1 MSSFQNIEKPS
12 LVWHWRSWDDI
23 KAASMFTLGNYAN
36 IILLAIF
43 LILAINQVRLK
54 NLNHPWSSRTASL
67 TSPQQAAKKVGFENR
82 YLKAPE
88 FPPIEEQPDFDWEAT
103 EPLRFRPFKPKY
115 HLTMGEFALH
125 PAVGVP
131 LFSQAKSLLL
141 FLQEEAD
148 STRAESDKSA
158 LENLDPSELLVMD
171 RNYADRIA
179 YRRKV
184 MAEHGEHVVA
194 VNDDYRIRP
203 AVVELYQFLLGTYLP
218 LRFPKMFKLHETDYE
233 EGKTFMLENLV
244 TKALFPARPSPRTST
259 KMLLETLGRTLDED
273 FLFLLPEEGDKNT
286 DKKETNSESS
296 EGDAKYI
303 LEAYV
308 CCCPSGFDPRE
319 KLGNRLAKI
328 HGPVPGYP
336 QKLEASMDRFFSRL
350 EVGKYV
356 RRVNWAVTTNTEVY
370 AAGPGTNHAH
380 EGDEVEELED
390 VDVDKTF
397 LRCERQTLHRL
408 PKSKALV
415 FAFRTYLYPIAQIKE
430 EGKGEELA
438 QAIDGLKEG
447 SVPAMH
453 FYKRGVVWG
462 EAVKRYLRS

>member
-12 LVWHWRSWDDI
+12 FVWHWRSWEDF
-23 KAASMFTLGNYAN
+23 KAASLFTLSNYAN
-36 IILLAIF
+36 IILLVVF
-43 LILAINQVRLK
+43 LVLALNQVRVK
-54 NLNHPWSSRTASL
+54 NK
-67 TSPQQAAKKVGFENR
+67 AAKKIGFENR

-88 FPPIEEQPDFDWEAT
+88 FPPVEEQPEFDWETT
-103 EPLRFRPFKPKY
+103 EPLRIRPFKPKY
-115 HLTMGEFALH
+115 HLTM
-125 PAVGVP
+125 
-131 LFSQAKSLLL
+131 
-141 FLQEEAD
+141 EEAD
-148 STRAESDKSA
+148 STRAESDESA
-158 LENLDPSELLVMD
+158 LENLPPSELLVMD
-171 RNYADRIA
+171 RNYADRVA
-179 YRRKV
+179 YRRKII
-184 MAEHGEHVVA
+184 AEHGEHVVA

-203 AVVELYQFLLGTYLP
+203 AVVELYQFLFGTYLP
-218 LRFPKMFKLHETDYE
+218 LRFPRMFKLHETDYE

-244 TKALFPARPSPRTST
+244 TKALFPAKPSPRTST

-273 FLFLLPEEGDKNT
+273 FLFLLPEEGDPSM
-286 DKKETNSESS
+286 DKKEADNESK
-296 EGDAKYI
+296 EEDTKYV

-328 HGPVPGYP
+328 HDPVPGYP

-356 RRVNWAVTTNTEVY
+356 RRVNWSVTTNTELY
-370 AAGPGTNHAH
+370 AAGRGTNHAH
-380 EGDEVEELED
+380 EGDEVEELEEI
-390 VDVDKTF
+390 DVDKTF
-397 LRCERQTLHRL
+397 VRCERQTLHRL

-415 FAFRTYLYPIAQIKE
+415 FAFKTYLYPIAQVKE
-430 EGKGEELA
+430 EGSGEELA

-462 EAVKRYLRS
+462 EAVKKYLRS